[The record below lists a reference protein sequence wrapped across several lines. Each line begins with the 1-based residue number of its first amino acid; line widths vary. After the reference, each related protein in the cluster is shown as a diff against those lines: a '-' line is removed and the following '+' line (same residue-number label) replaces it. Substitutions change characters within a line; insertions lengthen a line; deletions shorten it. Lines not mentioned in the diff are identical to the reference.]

1 MGSDPRLR
9 GPRPASGT
17 AAGSTEIRMPSGQ
30 RQAQLKEQQEAWRG
44 LLEGEHRQVYEAAV
58 FQLQNSPFSFF
69 SLSIS
74 L

>member
-1 MGSDPRLR
+1 MGSDHRLR
-9 GPRPASGT
+9 GPPPALGT
-17 AAGSTEIRMPSGQ
+17 AAGGTEIRMFSGQ
-30 RQAQLKEQQEAWRG
+30 CQAQLMEQQEAGRG
-44 LLEGEHRQVYEAAV
+44 PLEGEQRQVSEDAV

>member
-1 MGSDPRLR
+1 MGYDPRLR
-9 GPRPASGT
+9 GPPPASGA
-17 AAGSTEIRMPSGQ
+17 AAGGTEIRMPSGQ
-30 RQAQLKEQQEAWRG
+30 RQAQLKEQQEAWGG
-44 LLEGEHRQVYEAAV
+44 LLEGEPRQVSEVAV